1 MDQHAEATPA
11 QTAAR
16 LFAHGGITGALL
28 AAIAWETTPLGP
40 AADWPPSL
48 RTSVRLCLTSHH
60 PGVLWWV
67 PDHLLIYND
76 AAIPLLG
83 TRHPAALG
91 QPGPVGW
98 PEIWAIMQPL
108 LAQVQTTGTTATT
121 DDHLP
126 VGDDRAD
133 VTLTFVCSPI
143 EDDVG
148 QVAGIFSELIER
160 NGTERRAARA
170 RTRQLETTIAAM
182 SEGVALYDARGRLI
196 QLNAAAQTLIGLHDP
211 ATTAAFM
218 ALPDVERARQ
228 LALHDAQGELLLLA
242 DLPQHRILRGETLA
256 ASDALELTG
265 TTLTGQGAVWSCAG
279 APLRDEAGHITGGV
293 LTFRDVTAQRQFEH
307 HTHEVLAAVLAM
319 AAALT
324 TVPEPAA
331 SSAANAVLTQVVR
344 LAHEVLRG
352 VATSV
357 VTTARAQQWLTPLA
371 VVGLLP
377 ADEARWWTQV
387 SATRLADAA
396 PPPADARLLA
406 GEETLLVAAPGWP
419 PGADNGPPT
428 ALVVPVPLAQDTLLL
443 TVTRAAG
450 VPFTAPEHELAR
462 TAARLAANVVERERL
477 LAAYLATQAR
487 EAALV
492 EAQRR
497 MDEFLGIASH
507 ELRTPLTS
515 VTANV
520 QLSARGLARLRTAGD
535 SVPRSAL
542 ARYEQLA
549 ARTVQQLAR
558 LARLVDDLL
567 DVSRI
572 TAGQLALRPAPL
584 DLGGVVQ
591 EAAELVR
598 AAWPERVITVTQPR
612 QGDLTLVLDGER
624 ISQVVVKLLTNAL
637 KYSAP
642 DTPVR
647 ITVRRGVGTL
657 RVQVQDR
664 GPGIPRGQQL
674 RLFERFYRVPGI
686 EQQSGSE
693 VGLGLGLYICRTIIE
708 RHGGT
713 LGVSSTPGVGSTF
726 FFALPT
732 TPSRPQHS

>member
-1 MDQHAEATPA
+1 MDRHAEATPV

-16 LFAHGGITGALL
+16 LFAHGGTTGALL

-40 AADWPPSL
+40 VADWPPSL

-133 VTLTFVCSPI
+133 ATLTFVCSPI

-196 QLNAAAQTLIGLHDP
+196 HLNAAAQTLIGLHDP
-211 ATTAAFM
+211 ATAAAFL
-218 ALPDVERARQ
+218 ALPDAERARQ
-228 LALHDAQGELLLLA
+228 LALHDAHGEPLPLA

-256 ASDALELTG
+256 ATDALDLMG
-265 TTLTGQGAVWSCAG
+265 TTLTGQGAVWSFAG
-279 APLRDEAGHITGGV
+279 APLRDEAGAITGGV
-293 LTFRDVTAQRQFEH
+293 LTFRDVTAQRQLEQ
-307 HTHEVLAAVLAM
+307 HTQEVLAAVLAM

-324 TVPEPAA
+324 TVPEPRA

-357 VTTARAQQWLTPLA
+357 VTTASAQQWLTPLA

-443 TVTRAAG
+443 TVTRAVG
-450 VPFTAPEHELAR
+450 VPFTAPERELAR

-535 SVPRSAL
+535 PVPGSAL

-549 ARTVQQLAR
+549 VRTVQQLAR

-584 DLGGVVQ
+584 DLGSVVQ

-612 QGDLTLVLDGER
+612 PGDLTLVLDGER
-624 ISQVVVKLLTNAL
+624 ISQVVVNLLRNAL

-642 DTPVR
+642 DTPVQ
-647 ITVRRGVGTL
+647 ITLRRGVGTV

-664 GPGIPRGQQL
+664 GPGIPRGQQAQI
-674 RLFERFYRVPGI
+674 FERFYRVPGI

-726 FFALPT
+726 FFTLPT